1 MSPNPNLNKKINN
14 LRNTVSSLET
24 SFKISKDLE
33 DIKSSR
39 FKMIKLSN
47 ERLKDNLEESEKRN
61 TNMLNLFRYNATDE
75 LPQSLKIQAK
85 KSWNQKYDALLKLN
99 DQLRRQI
106 REKDALLHDKE
117 SQNASLQQKLLDVGD
132 KLTQR
137 EELINYICNKYINFK
152 KRKNKEETLLRES
165 IETLLHDALLE
176 VNDHNNGTPT
186 TSRMSLKPS
195 KEALLAYETKRSD
208 RLARENYLLR
218 TLVQKIKINC
228 HCHESSD
235 SSSACHS
242 FRTDN

>member
-1 MSPNPNLNKKINN
+1 M
-14 LRNTVSSLET
+14 
-24 SFKISKDLE
+24 
-33 DIKSSR
+33 
-39 FKMIKLSN
+39 
-47 ERLKDNLEESEKRN
+47 
-61 TNMLNLFRYNATDE
+61 
-75 LPQSLKIQAK
+75 
-85 KSWNQKYDALLKLN
+85 
-99 DQLRRQI
+99 
-106 REKDALLHDKE
+106 
-117 SQNASLQQKLLDVGD
+117 LDVGD